1 MLCGALLP
9 TACSSELDEFCHQLK
24 STYDLS
30 DLRAAFD
37 RDDSKAI
44 EQALGELQRLDDLA
58 PKDIRDDVDAV
69 VSAVVGSVRAVV
81 PVTGPNGE
89 NMPVDLTQL
98 NAALDS
104 VSASSARLVA
114 YGRKNCQLVARTS
127 DGPCY
132 GYDDEAHVYSRHVTF
147 RRPR

>member
-1 MLCGALLP
+1 MVTGALVLCAALLP
-9 TACSSELDEFCHQLK
+9 AACSNDLDDFCHQLK

-30 DLRAAFD
+30 DLRAALD
-37 RDDSKAI
+37 RDDHAAI
-44 EQALGELQRLDDLA
+44 ERALGELQRLDDLA
-58 PKDIRDDVDAV
+58 PKQIRSDVDAV

-104 VSASSARLVA
+104 VSASSARVVA
-114 YGRKNCQLVARTS
+114 YGRKNCQLTGS
-127 DGPCY
+127 NG
-132 GYDDEAHVYSRHVTF
+132 
-147 RRPR
+147 